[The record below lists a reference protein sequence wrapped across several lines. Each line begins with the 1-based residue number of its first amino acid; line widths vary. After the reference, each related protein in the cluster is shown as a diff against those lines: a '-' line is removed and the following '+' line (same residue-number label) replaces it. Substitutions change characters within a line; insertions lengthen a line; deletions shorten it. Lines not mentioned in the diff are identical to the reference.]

1 MSFVRLWSGV
11 HTPPSSLAPRRPLR
25 VMSIHQAVHPFLFTS
40 ITLIQPPS
48 FAFYCSF
55 SPPRSLPPLTYL
67 HLLPLPLCLP
77 VPPTHF
83 TLFLSETLLSLP
95 LPPFFPHSI
104 ISPYMPASPLFFVT
118 HFLYPILSLFRYSEP
133 YCSQLV
139 CCIKIFGNE

>member
-25 VMSIHQAVHPFLFTS
+25 VMSIHRAVHPFLFTS

-55 SPPRSLPPLTYL
+55 SPPHSLPPLTYL
-67 HLLPLPLCLP
+67 HLLPLTLCLP

-95 LPPFFPHSI
+95 LLYNFTPYVSIPLVLCHSLSIPHLI
-104 ISPYMPASPLFFVT
+104 FLPLLRAL
-118 HFLYPILSLFRYSEP
+118 FLSACLLY
-133 YCSQLV
+133 
-139 CCIKIFGNE
+139 